1 MTHSTA
7 IKVIIVDDSAL
18 VRQIFRTELDREPD
32 IEVVATA
39 PDPYVGRD
47 KIVRLKPDVV
57 ILDIEM
63 PRMDGITFLT
73 KLMRYYPLPVIIVSS
88 LTPNGGDLALK
99 AMDNG
104 AIDVMCKPRSSFS
117 VGEMA
122 GELSNKIRAAARANV
137 KKAPTSEAPRQP
149 IYSMARTTNKV
160 LAIGA
165 STGGTQAIEEVLT
178 AFPANAPGTV
188 IVQHMPEYFTAS
200 FAKRLNEA
208 CAIEVR
214 EAKTNDSVI
223 PGVALIAPGN
233 HHMVLRRS
241 GARYYVE
248 IREGPTVCRQRP
260 SVEVLF
266 QSVAKYAGSNAI
278 GVMLTGMGSDGVQG
292 LLAMR
297 DAGAYTIAQD
307 EHTSVVYG
315 MPREAFEQGAAID
328 QLPLGQIANRA
339 LRKADELTTLTD

>member
-1 MTHSTA
+1 MTPLSP
-7 IKVIIVDDSAL
+7 IRVILVDDSAL
-18 VRQIFRTELDREPD
+18 VRQIFRKELERETD
-32 IEVVATA
+32 IDVVATA
-39 PDPYVGRD
+39 PDPYVARD
-47 KIVRLKPDVV
+47 KIVQLKPDVV

-63 PRMDGITFLT
+63 PRMDGITFLA

-88 LTPNGGDLALK
+88 LTRKGGDLALK
-99 AMDNG
+99 AIDIG

-122 GELSNKIRAAARANV
+122 GELANKIRAAIHAKV
-137 KKAPTSEAPRQP
+137 KKAPVRDRPRKP
-149 IYSMARTTNKV
+149 VYAMIRTTNRV

-178 AFPANAPGTV
+178 AFPSNAPGIV

-200 FAKRLNEA
+200 FAKRLNQMCE
-208 CAIEVR
+208 IEVR
-214 EAKTNDSVI
+214 EAQTNDSVI
-223 PGVALIAPGN
+223 PGVGLIAPGN

-266 QSVAKYAGSNAI
+266 QSVAKYAGANAI
-278 GVMLTGMGSDGVQG
+278 GVMLTGMGSDGVEG
-292 LLAMR
+292 MKAMR
-297 DAGAYTIAQD
+297 KAGAHTIAQD
-307 EHTSVVYG
+307 ERTCVVYG
-315 MPREAFEQGAAID
+315 MPREAFEQGAAIE
-328 QLPLGQIANRA
+328 QLPLGRIADQV
-339 LRKADELTTLTD
+339 LRKADNTD